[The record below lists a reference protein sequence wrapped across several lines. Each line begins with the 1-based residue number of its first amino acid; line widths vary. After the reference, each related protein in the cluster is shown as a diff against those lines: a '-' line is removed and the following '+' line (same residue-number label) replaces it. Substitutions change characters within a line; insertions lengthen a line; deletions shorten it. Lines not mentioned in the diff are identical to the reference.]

1 MNRSL
6 IIAIA
11 VVTVASGCYY
21 DESIPSDQN
30 VWPILQPSEVEMD
43 EAKLL
48 EMDSA
53 ITAQPGQGI
62 ESVVVVKSGYLVYE
76 KYYYGNNRS
85 TQFELGGVSS
95 FISNLALG
103 RAIDMGLINS
113 ANDSIYKYLPAFAEE
128 FEDFPLKKNIT
139 FEHLM
144 TMKSGLS
151 WNELSGVFDGQLSDI
166 DRIIESEDW
175 AEFLITK
182 PLDALPGTRYAYNS
196 AIPILIAEVIEIQY
210 GGDIQS
216 FMLNE
221 VFESVN
227 VGSFGVTQVGENTN
241 MAWGVSLSTLDL
253 AKLGYLYLNEGDWF
267 GERIVAASYMKSS
280 VDVQTNIDY
289 FNNFGWMWWRYA
301 DTSGFLPFLE
311 INDTFFAGGI
321 GEQRL
326 YVVPHLELV
335 VAITGKNE
343 RADFDLP
350 SPLIFR
356 DYILRA
362 IQ

>member
-1 MNRSL
+1 MRKWFT
-6 IIAIA
+6 IAIVFFSLTSA
-11 VVTVASGCYY
+11 CYY

-30 VWPILQPSEVEMD
+30 VWPVAQPREVEMD

-48 EMDSA
+48 EMDSIIA
-53 ITAQPGQGI
+53 LLPGQGI
-62 ESVVVVKSGYLVYE
+62 ESLVVVKSGHLVFE
-76 KYYYGNNRS
+76 QYYQGNDRN

-103 RAIDMGLINS
+103 RAIDLGLIHS
-113 ANDSIYKYLPAFAEE
+113 VNDSIYKYLPVYIEV

-166 DRIIESEDW
+166 DRMIASENW

-196 AIPILIAEVIEIQY
+196 AIPILIAEAIESQY
-210 GGDIQS
+210 GSDIQS

-221 VFESVN
+221 VFESLGVRSFDVAT
-227 VGSFGVTQVGENTN
+227 VGDNTN
-241 MAWGVSLSTLDL
+241 MAWGISLSTLDL

-267 GERIVAASYMKSS
+267 DESIVKTSYVKSS
-280 VDVQTNIDY
+280 IEVQTNIDY
-289 FNNFGWMWWRYA
+289 FNNFGWLWWRYA
-301 DTSGFLPFLE
+301 DSNNFLVFLE
-311 INDTFFAGGI
+311 ENDTFFAGGI

-356 DYILRA
+356 DYILRS

>member
-1 MNRSL
+1 MKRFL
-6 IIAIA
+6 IIMIVFGWA
-11 VVTVASGCYY
+11 TTSCFY

-30 VWPILQPSEVEMD
+30 VWPVLQPRELEMD
-43 EAKLL
+43 EARLL
-48 EMDSA
+48 EMDSV
-53 ITAQPGQGI
+53 IVTQPGQGI
-62 ESVVVVKSGYLVYE
+62 ESLVVVKSGNLIYE
-76 KYYYGNNRS
+76 KYYYGNDRS

-95 FISNLALG
+95 FVSNLALG
-103 RAIDMGLINS
+103 RAIDMGLIS
-113 ANDSIYKYLPAFAEE
+113 SVSDSIYKYLPAFEEE

-139 FEHLM
+139 FAHLM

-166 DRIIESEDW
+166 DRMIESENW
-175 AEFLITK
+175 AEYLITK
-182 PLDALPGTRYAYNS
+182 PLDALPGSRYAYNS
-196 AIPILIAEVIEIQY
+196 AIPIIITEVIESQY
-210 GGDIQS
+210 GDGIHS
-216 FMLNE
+216 FLLNE
-221 VFESVN
+221 VFNSIS
-227 VGSFGVTQVGENTN
+227 VGSFDVARVGDNAN

-253 AKLGYLYLNEGDWF
+253 AKLGYLYLEEGDWF
-267 GERIVAASYMKSS
+267 GNQIVNPEYMKSS

-289 FNNFGWMWWRYA
+289 FNDFGWMWWRYA
-301 DTSGFLPFLE
+301 DNNGFLPFLE
-311 INDTFFAGGI
+311 VNDTFFAGGI

-356 DYILRA
+356 DYILRS